1 MKDYLLTV
9 DGVNFFWNN
18 AEDRYEAQ
26 INGNFYDCDTY
37 KPLSGEGRGLKEVN
51 RNIIAENLYKV
62 ENALAILNAERAED
76 LKQRENVA
84 VNKAL
89 STQQKPFAEVLE
101 EQFTATM
108 AALSV
113 EKMLPSLISAVKD
126 KITAEYGN
134 LPVKH
139 EIIIKDLPPYETT
152 EVLHKEFDDMLKSL
166 MLGKAL
172 YLYGE
177 AGTGKS
183 HVAKQLAKALNLP
196 FYCTSSVVDD
206 VQIKGYKDATGNYHE
221 TAFFKAFSEGG
232 LFLLD
237 ELDASVPETL
247 IILNMALSNG
257 MFDFPCGNVQ
267 AHKNFRLVATGNT
280 CGNGADNIY
289 SARYTLDGATM
300 ERFLFYAC
308 DYDPRIEE
316 NLARGDNALLDFIR
330 DYRITAKKAHIVSL
344 ATYRAII
351 NLADL
356 SPSIGR
362 EKALKV
368 ALIKGLSM
376 DDCKLIDNKL
386 TCSNPWR
393 EAFKNVLSAGGAS
406 ID

>member
-9 DGVNFFWNN
+9 NGINFFWND
-18 AEDRYEAQ
+18 ATEKYEAQ
-26 INGNFYDCDTY
+26 VNGNFYDCDTFR
-37 KPLSGEGRGLKEVN
+37 PLNGEGRGLKEVN
-51 RNIIAENLYKV
+51 RTIIVDNLYKA
-62 ENALAILNAERAED
+62 ENALAVLNAERAED
-76 LKQRENVA
+76 LKRRE
-84 VNKAL
+84 KAL

-108 AALSV
+108 AALSA

-139 EIIIKDLPPYETT
+139 EIVIKDVPAFTTT
-152 EVLHKEFDDMLKSL
+152 EVLHKQFDDMLKSL

-206 VQIKGYKDATGNYHE
+206 VQIKGYKDANGNYHG
-221 TAFFKAFSEGG
+221 TAFYKAFSEGG

-237 ELDASVPETL
+237 ELDGSVPETL

-257 MFDFPCGNVQ
+257 MFDFPCGNVK
-267 AHKNFRLVATGNT
+267 AHDNFRLVATGNT

-289 SARYTLDGATM
+289 SARYALDGATM
-300 ERFLFYAC
+300 ERFLFFAC

-330 DYRITAKKAHIVSL
+330 DYRATARKAHVVSL
-344 ATYRAII
+344 ATYRAIT

-368 ALIKGLSM
+368 ALIKGLSL
-376 DDCKLIDNKL
+376 DDCKLINNKL
-386 TCSNPWR
+386 TCNNPWR
-393 EAFKNVLSAGGAS
+393 DAFNNVLSAGGGT